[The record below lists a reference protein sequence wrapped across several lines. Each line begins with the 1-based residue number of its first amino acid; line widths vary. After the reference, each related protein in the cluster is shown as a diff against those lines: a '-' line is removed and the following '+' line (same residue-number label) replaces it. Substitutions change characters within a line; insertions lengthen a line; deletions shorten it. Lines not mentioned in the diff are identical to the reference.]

1 MAKMKKPLYL
11 SGMLLLSQD
20 LTSKRLGNWLTR
32 HRSLAI
38 KHLPDNVEL
47 IEQVFKNCVILVL
60 MAKVSKSA
68 RNKIF
73 STLEFPL
80 KNKWTTFLNK
90 LNMSRDQNTL
100 TTQLFKTLVQELTS
114 KEKVYR
120 PFWTPAYN
128 ELSETLWLPTETD
141 SVGLLSTSSNSSSRK
156 VVEHSQCLTTTE
168 ISLPKVSYQKT
179 CYQLSTSSTVDKWA
193 NEVTKPDKLKTIKIK
208 IYPTPIQ
215 QRKLD
220 EIIDTHRFVYNRTL
234 EYVKMMGHDP
244 DFQTLRNLLATER
257 TKASHPIN
265 KYYSIG
271 INKLKTQFSKE
282 KLPDKKAYLK
292 TLIDEE
298 ERLLKE
304 ALKTVPFKRNQLI
317 NDFELQTSNEIRSNA
332 IKSVCDAYKSGFSNL
347 KAGNIKF
354 FNMSFKKKTESRKC
368 VELASSEISIKNG
381 KINICPGKL
390 KDDSLFE
397 MSVKNKHKY
406 KSLKIVNN
414 CDLVKQKGMFYVLV
428 TVPTLIRE
436 NDSFKIASGGD
447 LGVRTFLTTYATNHK
462 VHEYK
467 HNSVIM
473 KQLND
478 KLDMLKSFRKRP
490 RLQTQRN
497 KYRKKQLN
505 KVEKKKIDTVNT
517 LHWSVIKHLIETND
531 VIFMGDIKSHDIVK
545 GNKNKTLNREFND
558 LKFYLFKQRLLYKA
572 SINNKKVFLINE
584 AYTTQGCSKCGS
596 LWKEIGDSKT
606 FRCPECKYVCGRD
619 VNSSKNMMMKGI
631 LTHL

>member
-1 MAKMKKPLYL
+1 MLRKKKPLYL

-32 HRSLAI
+32 HKSLAI

-73 STLEFPL
+73 SILEFPL
-80 KNKWTTFLNK
+80 KSKWTTFLDK
-90 LNMSRDQNTL
+90 LTMSRDQSML
-100 TTQLFKTLVQELTS
+100 TTQLFKTLVQELIS
-114 KEKVYR
+114 KGRVCR
-120 PFWTPAYN
+120 PFWTPVYN
-128 ELSETLWLPTETD
+128 ELSEKLWLPTETD
-141 SVGLLSTSSNSSSRK
+141 LVDLPSTLLNSSSRK

-168 ISLPKVSYQKT
+168 TSLPKMNCQKT
-179 CYQLSTSSTVDKWA
+179 CYQLSTSSTVDKWEREA
-193 NEVTKPDKLKTIKIK
+193 IKPEKLKTVKIK
-208 IYPTPIQ
+208 IYPTLRQ

-220 EIIDTHRFVYNRTL
+220 DIINTHRFVYNRTL
-234 EYVKMMGHDP
+234 EHVKKLGHDP

-257 TKASHPIN
+257 TKATHPIN

-271 INKLKTQFSKE
+271 IDKLKTQFSKE
-282 KLPDKKAYLK
+282 KRQDERGYLK

-304 ALKTVPFKRNQLI
+304 ALKTVSFKKNQLI
-317 NDFELQTSNEIRSNA
+317 HDFELQTSNEIRSNA

-347 KAGNIKF
+347 EAGNIKF
-354 FNMSFKKKTESRKC
+354 FNMSYKKKTEPRKC
-368 VELASSEISIKNG
+368 VELASSEISMKQG

-390 KDDSLFE
+390 KNDSLFE
-397 MSVKNKHKY
+397 VSQKNKNKY
-406 KSLKIVNN
+406 RSLKIVNN
-414 CDLVKQKGMFYVLV
+414 CDLVKQKGMFYVFV
-428 TVPTLIRE
+428 TVPTIIHE
-436 NDSFKIASGGD
+436 NRSFKTACGGD
-447 LGVRTFLTTYATNHK
+447 LGIRSFLTTYATNHK
-462 VHEYK
+462 VFEYK
-467 HNSVIM
+467 HNSVLL

-478 KLDMLKSFRKRP
+478 KLKMLKSLRTRP

-497 KYRKKQLN
+497 SYRKKQLN
-505 KVEKKKIDTVNT
+505 KVEKKKIDTVNA
-517 LHWSVIKHLIETND
+517 LHWSVINHLIKTND

-545 GNKNKTLNREFND
+545 DNKNKTLNRDFND
-558 LKFYLFKQRLLYKA
+558 LKFHVFKKRLLYKA

-596 LWKEIGDSKT
+596 LWKDIGDSKV
-606 FRCPECKYVCGRD
+606 FRCPKCKYVCGRD
-619 VNSSKNMMMKGI
+619 VNSSKNMIMKGI
-631 LTHL
+631 LAHL